1 MLPRDRNF
9 YLTNVILPQLS
20 CRNCTSVVSELTNM
34 VSSDVIVKV
43 TSSCHV
49 ASKNIQELLGAFF
62 KHKILYLMMSK
73 SPLFM

>member
-1 MLPRDRNF
+1 
-9 YLTNVILPQLS
+9 
-20 CRNCTSVVSELTNM
+20 M

-43 TSSCHV
+43 TLSCHV
-49 ASKNIQELLGAFF
+49 ASKHIQELLGAFF